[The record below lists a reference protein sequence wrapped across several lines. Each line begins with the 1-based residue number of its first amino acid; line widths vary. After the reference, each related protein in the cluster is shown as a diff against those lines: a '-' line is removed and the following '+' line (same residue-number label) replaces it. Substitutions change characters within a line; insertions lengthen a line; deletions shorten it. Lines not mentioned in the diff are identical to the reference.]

1 MGRIEFLESQEE
13 HSIIWNTVFLS
24 RQEWISKYLFRRMS
38 DAIDQIKMINRE
50 RTEKISDEI
59 ETGCK

>member
-1 MGRIEFLESQEE
+1 
-13 HSIIWNTVFLS
+13 LS

-59 ETGCK
+59 ETGYQYNC